1 LAYSPELVRRWWHAN
16 RSEMT
21 VCEIDLR
28 RSVDTR
34 HCFAFL
40 ARMRAELWG
49 QTPLFVRRFAA
60 HCALRPPRFA
70 ARAPARADR

>member
-1 LAYSPELVRRWWHAN
+1 LAYSPELVPRWWHAN

-34 HCFAFL
+34 HRFAFL
-40 ARMRAELWG
+40 ARM
-49 QTPLFVRRFAA
+49 
-60 HCALRPPRFA
+60 
-70 ARAPARADR
+70 